1 MSRKAVSATAAALAV
16 SLTLAVG
23 VQTAQ
28 ADSGQ
33 LNNANIIAAWNWNG
47 TRSDA
52 SSYSAKYE
60 HYAYARQDTPTNF
73 TVDNKIGGMHAE
85 ASVWNGNWAST
96 EYDYAAAGLGR
107 R

>member
-1 MSRKAVSATAAALAV
+1 MNRKAVSATAAVLAA

-28 ADSGQ
+28 AGSGQ

-60 HYAYARQDTPTNF
+60 HYAYARQDTPSNF
-73 TVDNKIGGMHAE
+73 AVDNQAKGRHA
-85 ASVWNGNWAST
+85 AAAVWNGNWAST
-96 EYDYAAAGLGR
+96 EYDYAVAGLGHR
-107 R
+107 